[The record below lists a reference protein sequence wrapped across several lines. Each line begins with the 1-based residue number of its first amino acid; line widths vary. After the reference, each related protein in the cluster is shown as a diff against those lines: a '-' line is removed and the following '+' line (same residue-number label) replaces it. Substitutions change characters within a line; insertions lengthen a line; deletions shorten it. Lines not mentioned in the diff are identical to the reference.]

1 MEELLKEKNEL
12 IADTKKKLDVCA
24 LYSAL
29 PSKMQLKAFEHQTE
43 NLRKVVLA
51 TNIAE
56 TSITIDGIKYVID
69 SGLVKIRNYNPNKDM
84 ESLIV
89 TEISKSSGMQRA
101 GRAGRQSKGKCF
113 RLYTE
118 DSFAKLKKFTTPVIL
133 FVFVDFNNAFGFRK
147 F

>member
-1 MEELLKEKNEL
+1 MISE
-12 IADTKKKLDVCA
+12 TTKKLDICT

-29 PSKMQLKAFEHQTE
+29 PSKLQLKAFDRQTD
-43 NLRKVVLA
+43 NLRKVILA

-69 SGLVKIRNYNPNKDM
+69 SGLVKIRNYNPNKDL

-101 GRAGRQSKGKCF
+101 GRAGRQSQGKCF

-118 DSFAKLKKFTTPVIL
+118 ESFQKLKKFTTPVLNL
-133 FVFVDFNNAFGFRK
+133 FINFLSMLNSLKIRK

>member
-1 MEELLKEKNEL
+1 MILDNS
-12 IADTKKKLDVCA
+12 KKINICA

-29 PSKMQLKAFEHQTE
+29 PSKIQLKAFDHQAE
-43 NLRKVVLA
+43 NLRKVILA

-69 SGLVKIRNYNPNKDM
+69 SGLVKIRNYNPNKDL

-101 GRAGRQSKGKCF
+101 GRAGRQSQGKCF

-118 DSFAKLKKFTTPVIL
+118 ECFQKLKKFTTPV
-133 FVFVDFNNAFGFRK
+133 FF
-147 F
+147 

>member
-1 MEELLKEKNEL
+1 MISE
-12 IADTKKKLDVCA
+12 TTKKLDICT
-24 LYSAL
+24 LYSAV
-29 PSKMQLKAFEHQTE
+29 PSKLQLKAFDRQTD
-43 NLRKVVLA
+43 NLRKVILA

-69 SGLVKIRNYNPNKDM
+69 SGLVKIRNYNPNKDL

-101 GRAGRQSKGKCF
+101 GRAGRQSHGKCF

-118 DSFAKLKKFTTPVIL
+118 ESFQKLKKFTTPV
-133 FVFVDFNNAFGFRK
+133 K
-147 F
+147 FFYLLI